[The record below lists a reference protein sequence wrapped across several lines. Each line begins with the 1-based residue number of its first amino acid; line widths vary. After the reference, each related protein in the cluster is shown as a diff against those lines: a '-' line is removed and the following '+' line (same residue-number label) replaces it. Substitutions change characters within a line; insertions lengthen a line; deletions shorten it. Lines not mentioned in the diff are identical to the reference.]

1 MDRSDADQE
10 GVTLAP
16 KWNMKAIAKEAAQE
30 IILQHLS
37 LCPFAGLNIEI
48 RVRKLENDFA
58 RLIGFMIG
66 SGIIGGAAGS
76 TIAHLFMR

>member
-48 RVRKLENDFA
+48 RVRKLENDYA

-66 SGIIGGAAGS
+66 SGILGGAAGAGVAQLIS
-76 TIAHLFMR
+76 R